1 MTAITG
7 LLFLVGALQFTVDWA
22 GFRARGDSTRVEVF
36 YAVPYEQLHYSTA
49 PDSGVEARF
58 AVSVAMTGTDGGF
71 SQSGVIQKRARL
83 RSFAAAQR
91 AQTTFVD
98 GFSIIAPPGRYALDV
113 SVTESVPGGINSG
126 TRSDTVELRSLA
138 DGLTLSS
145 LQIGTSATVD
155 SATGSVLVVP
165 NPALQEGIPGQE
177 LVYVYLEAYG
187 FETDSGSSDIRLG
200 VLKRRPGQA
209 DTTLRESAVTKERQ
223 SRSLATA
230 VAVNVEGLEPGGY
243 VLFAELADP
252 ASGRTARSEHPLR
265 IGPPAPD
272 VPTTTWLQ
280 TLTPTEQKHVREL
293 KYLATPRELAYY
305 NSLGDSGQAAYLA
318 WFWSKR
324 NLAEFARRME
334 TVEAR
339 YARPKT
345 PGVSTDRGRIYV
357 KYGEPDAVEQR
368 VIESDLRPREYWQYY
383 GTGYSF
389 IFIDLRGD
397 GNARLAWT
405 NAPDEPATGFE
416 EYLSPEEQREFK

>member
-1 MTAITG
+1 MTAITT
-7 LLFLVGALQFTVDWA
+7 LLLCVGALQFTVDWA

-36 YAVPYEQLHYSTA
+36 YAVPYEQLHYSKA
-49 PDSGVEARF
+49 PGSGVEARF
-58 AVSVAMTGTDGGF
+58 AVSVTMTGTDRDF

-83 RSFAAAQR
+83 QSFAAAQR

-98 GFSIIAPPGRYALDV
+98 GFSIIAPPGRYALV
-113 SVTESVPGGINSG
+113 VAVTESVPGGVNSG
-126 TRSDTVELRSLA
+126 ERTDTLELPPPDSGLA
-138 DGLTLSS
+138 LSS
-145 LQIGTSATVD
+145 LQIGTSTTVD

-187 FETDSGSSDIRLG
+187 FETDSGSSDISLG
-200 VLKRRPGQA
+200 VLKRRRGQT
-209 DTTLRESAVTKERQ
+209 DTTVRASAVTKERR

-230 VAVNVEGLEPGGY
+230 LALSIEGIEPGGY
-243 VLFAELADP
+243 VLFAELVDS
-252 ASGRTARSEHPLR
+252 ASGRVARSEHPLR

-280 TLTPTEQKHVREL
+280 TLGPAEQKHVREL

-318 WFWSKR
+318 WFWSRR
-324 NLAEFARRME
+324 NLVEFARRME

-339 YARPKT
+339 YARPRT

-357 KYGEPDAVEQR
+357 KYGEPDGVEQR
-368 VIESDLRPREYWQYY
+368 VIESELRPREYWQYY

-389 IFIDLRGD
+389 IFIDVRGD
-397 GNARLAWT
+397 GNPRLAWT

-416 EYLSPEEQREFK
+416 DYLSPEEQREFK